1 MEEKLVVPA
10 GVSVSRAGDIIKVK
24 GPKGEVSVGVPRKLS
39 AGISGNEVV
48 LSGSKMLVGTAV
60 AHLSNA
66 FKGVTEG
73 HRKTMR
79 MVFAHFPMKV
89 EVKGSTM
96 TIKNFLGGKRDLHA
110 EIVGPTK
117 VTVKG
122 QDIEIEGPDVY
133 AVGQTAA
140 NLRQATRVR
149 GKDERVFQ
157 DGIYV
162 VKQ

>member
-1 MEEKLVVPA
+1 MPA
-10 GVSVSRAGDIIKVK
+10 GVSVSRVGADIRVK
-24 GPKGEVSVGVPRKLS
+24 GPKGEVSVGVPKKLS
-39 AGISGNEVV
+39 VNISGNEVV
-48 LSGSKMLVGTAV
+48 LSGSKVLVGTAV
-60 AHLSNA
+60 SHIRNA

-89 EVKGSTM
+89 EVKGSIM

-110 EIVGPTK
+110 EIVGQTK

-140 NLRQATRVR
+140 NLRQVTRVK

-162 VKQ
+162 VK